1 MIKTLTGIGFK
12 GGLNG
17 HPALFHTKHYYTSFA
32 TIAGTPALHGLI
44 WTELNR

>member
-17 HPALFHTKHYYTSFA
+17 CRTLFHINYDYTSFA
-32 TIAGTPALHGLI
+32 NIAGNPALHGLI
-44 WTELNR
+44 LKKLNR